1 MEAAGILETEGRNLS
16 DVEASV
22 LDSRVVILSKEERQ
36 GFSSE
41 TGGGGV
47 SYCSFQSQ
55 TGFGGRFRSGV
66 ALSVW
71 KNGETIMV
79 AVVDRGQKVRRRWM
93 KDQD

>member
-22 LDSRVVILSKEERQ
+22 LDSRVVILRKEERQ

-55 TGFGGRFRSGV
+55 TGFGGRFVSGV
-66 ALSVW
+66 VLLVW
-71 KNGETIMV
+71 KNGETIML
-79 AVVDRGQKVRRRWM
+79 AVEDRSQKVRKRRLE
-93 KDQD
+93 DQD